1 MAVNS
6 RGFTLIE
13 LLVVM
18 SIMTVIGVIGLD
30 IFSSVLRG
38 SNKANVVNEVKENGQ
53 QALDVMERYIRNAQ
67 TVSVPNDKEL
77 NLTVNNGTVIFKCDL
92 GVTPNGKITMKI
104 GSDSVRDLTNTHPQ
118 SGVDVNSCTLTQT
131 GGGTAPKV
139 IKIDLVLD
147 QGAQASTR
155 KEFQANVKLST
166 TVSLRTY

>member
-1 MAVNS
+1 MAVEN

-18 SIMTVIGVIGLD
+18 SIMTVIGVIGLG

-38 SNKANVVNEVKENGQ
+38 SNKANVINEVKENGQ
-53 QALDVMERYIRNAQ
+53 QTLDVMERYIRNAQ
-67 TVSVPNDKEL
+67 TVNVPNAQEL
-77 NLTVNNGTVIFKCDL
+77 DITVSSQPIVFKCDL
-92 GVTPNGKITMKI
+92 GATPNGKITLQI
-104 GSDSVRDLTNTHPQ
+104 NNGPVSDLTNIQ
-118 SGVDVNSCTLTQT
+118 AKSGVDVNSCTFTQT

-139 IKIDLVLD
+139 IKIDLLLD